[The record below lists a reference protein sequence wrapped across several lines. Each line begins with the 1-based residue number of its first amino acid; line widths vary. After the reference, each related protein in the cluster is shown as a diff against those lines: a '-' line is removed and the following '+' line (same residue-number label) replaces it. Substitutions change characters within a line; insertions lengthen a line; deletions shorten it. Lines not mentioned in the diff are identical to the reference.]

1 MITNLGVGL
10 EAEYR
15 CGGAQASGVAV
26 VAPASKSPQPRP
38 LPRPGSPW
46 AWRPSRAGELPLT
59 PEVRREGMSVSGNYF
74 LH

>member
-10 EAEYR
+10 EAGYG

-38 LPRPGSPW
+38 LSRSGSLW
-46 AWRPSRAGELPLT
+46 AWRPARAGELPLA
-59 PEVRREGMSVSGNYF
+59 PEARREGMSVSGNYF